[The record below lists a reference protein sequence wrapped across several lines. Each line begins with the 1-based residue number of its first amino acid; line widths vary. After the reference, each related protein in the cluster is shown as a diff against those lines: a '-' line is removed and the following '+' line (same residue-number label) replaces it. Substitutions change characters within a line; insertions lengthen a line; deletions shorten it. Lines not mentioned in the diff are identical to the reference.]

1 MTDATVPGLCQ
12 ICHSETE
19 DLVHAFF
26 TCSQSRVA
34 GLGLLG
40 WVQGVSPDLSPE
52 GAVQLQLV
60 QGLADDE
67 VLAAVY
73 LLAIGFRYI
82 WEIRKKISLH
92 KMRSEIEAMISILRK
107 TRHSG
112 PASIMME
119 MSENLNKL

>member
-1 MTDATVPGLCQ
+1 MTDATVPCLCQ
-12 ICHSETE
+12 ICHSETD
-19 DLVHAFF
+19 DLMHAFF

-52 GAVQLQLV
+52 GAVRLQLV

-82 WEIRKKISLH
+82 WVIRKVKKKISLH

-107 TRHSG
+107 T
-112 PASIMME
+112 
-119 MSENLNKL
+119 